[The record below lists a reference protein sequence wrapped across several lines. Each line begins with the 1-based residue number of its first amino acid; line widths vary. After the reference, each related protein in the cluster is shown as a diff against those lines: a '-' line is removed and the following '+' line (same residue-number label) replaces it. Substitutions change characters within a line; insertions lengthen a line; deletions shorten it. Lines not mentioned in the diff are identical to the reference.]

1 MTKVIAFTNQKGGT
15 GKSTTALIVGQ
26 GLALHNKKILLIDLD
41 AQQNLTYSSGVTAK
55 EKGIMEVLVKK
66 NKITEV
72 IQQINSTDIIPA
84 TDNLSG
90 ADIVLNQ
97 IGKEYKLRE
106 SLEEIKTKY
115 DYILIDTPPALSI
128 LTINALV
135 ACNLIVIPA
144 QADIYSLQGISQ
156 LSKTINTVK
165 QYCNHSIK
173 IDGILLTR
181 FNNRAI
187 LSKDMSDIIENIA
200 KNLKTKLYKTRIREC
215 ITIKEAQAK
224 KESIFFYAPT
234 SNATIDYNNFIK
246 ELINE

>member
-26 GLALHNKKILLIDLD
+26 GLSLRNKKTLIIDLD

-72 IQQINSTDIIPA
+72 IQQINLTDIIPA
-84 TDNLSG
+84 TDNLST
-90 ADIVLNQ
+90 ADIVLSQ

-106 SLEEIKTKY
+106 SLEEIKTIY
-115 DYILIDTPPALSI
+115 DYILIDTPPTLSVI
-128 LTINALV
+128 TINALV
-135 ACNLIVIPA
+135 ACDLIVIPA

-156 LSKTINTVK
+156 LSKTINTVR
-165 QYCNHSIK
+165 QYCNHNIK
-173 IDGILLTR
+173 TDGILLTR

-187 LSKDMSDIIENIA
+187 LSKDMSYIIENMA

-215 ITIKEAQAK
+215 IAIKEAQAK
-224 KESIFFYAPT
+224 KENIFVYAPT
-234 SNATIDYNNFIK
+234 SNAAIDYNNFIK